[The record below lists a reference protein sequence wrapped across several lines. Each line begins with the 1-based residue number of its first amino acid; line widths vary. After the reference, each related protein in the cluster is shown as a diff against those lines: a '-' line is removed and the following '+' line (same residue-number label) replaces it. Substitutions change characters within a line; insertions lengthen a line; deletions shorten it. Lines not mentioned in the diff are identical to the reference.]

1 MDMSPALGW
10 SPPPHWSRVT
20 VIDAHTGGEPF
31 RVVVEGL
38 PGIPGEDMA
47 SRRAYAEENLDD
59 LRRRLMWEPRGHADM
74 YGGWVGPPVS
84 PDSDLSVL
92 FTHNDG
98 FSTMCGHGIIAL
110 AKVLLDTGILPAGE
124 GPNRTI
130 GIDTPAGP
138 VQATAV
144 IDEGMVASVRF
155 RNVPSFVYQR
165 NVTAK
170 TESFGEVVCDIA
182 YGGAF
187 YAFVDA
193 GSIGLDQGDPAA
205 LVPAGREI
213 KTAVSAASPPR
224 HPERED
230 LSFLYGVIFTGP
242 PDQSENHSKQVC
254 VFADGEID
262 RSPTGTGVS
271 ALLALLHDAGATTL
285 HEEIR
290 VESLLGSVFTG
301 RVVDT
306 TLVGKV
312 TAVVP
317 EVGGTAHII
326 GRSELWF
333 DPSDPL
339 AGGFFLR

>member
-1 MDMSPALGW
+1 MDMSPALDW

-20 VIDAHTGGEPF
+20 VVDAHAGGEPF

-38 PGIPGEDMA
+38 PEIPGEDMA
-47 SRRAYAEENLDD
+47 SRRAYAEEHLDD

-74 YGGWVGPPVS
+74 YGGWIGPRVS
-84 PDSDLSVL
+84 PDGDLSVL

-98 FSTMCGHGIIAL
+98 FSTMCGHGIISL
-110 AKVLLDTGILPAGE
+110 VKVLLDTGILPAGDR
-124 GPNRTI
+124 PSHTI

-138 VQATAV
+138 VQATAFLEDATV
-144 IDEGMVASVRF
+144 VSVRF
-155 RNVPSFVYQR
+155 RNVPSFVHQR
-165 NVTAK
+165 KVTAR
-170 TESFGEVVCDIA
+170 TDGFGEVVCDIA

-187 YAFVDA
+187 YAFVDTVPL
-193 GSIGLDQGDPAA
+193 GLDQSDPAA
-205 LVPAGREI
+205 LVQVGREI
-213 KTAVSAASPPR
+213 KTAVSAVSPPR
-224 HPERED
+224 HPGRAD

-242 PDQSENHSKQVC
+242 PDRPENHSKQVC

-271 ALLALLHDAGATTL
+271 ALLALLHDAGMIAL
-285 HEEIR
+285 DEEIK

-301 RVVDT
+301 RVVET
-306 TLVGKV
+306 TEVGGLA
-312 TAVVP
+312 AVVP
-317 EVGGTAHII
+317 EIGGTAHII